1 MKTYH
6 SVRLFL
12 NLTLLLAV
20 VLLLVA
26 CGGQEA
32 TLSEAPVYPGATE
45 LKAGESTVG
54 DTLAKNVE
62 QNAALKQ
69 AMGGMGNTIDQKG
82 FQLPAE
88 ATWDQVKNHYN
99 QELAN
104 DGWKSG
110 LGGIAASFVD
120 INAIMETANE
130 GNELFKM
137 AIWSKDKQTLT
148 VVMVTDP
155 ADAMQK
161 QLLLSLSS
169 Q

>member
-1 MKTYH
+1 M
-6 SVRLFL
+6 
-12 NLTLLLAV
+12 
-20 VLLLVA
+20 LVA
-26 CGGQEA
+26 CGGKQA

-45 LKAGESTVG
+45 LKAGESTIG

-82 FQLPAE
+82 FQLPTD
-88 ATWDQVKNHYN
+88 ATWDQVKSYYN
-99 QELAN
+99 QELGN

-110 LGGIAASFVD
+110 LGGLAASFVD
-120 INAIMETANE
+120 INAVMDTANE
-130 GNELFKM
+130 GNDLFKM

-148 VVMVTDP
+148 VMMVTDP
-155 ADAMQK
+155 TDEMQK